1 MKTVAIIGGGAS
13 GIAAAIE
20 ALRTVKERSLPA
32 EIIVYEKLL
41 RVCKKILVTGNGRCN
56 LCARDIG
63 VKNYR
68 GDKKLINAVLTSRF
82 SDTKAFFDSLGLLTF
97 EEDGRIYPKSQSAS
111 SVADALRFTAL
122 ALGCKIVSDTPV
134 TEIEKCGD
142 GFLLNGGIFANA
154 VVLACGGAASPAYGS
169 DGSGYTLLKSL
180 GHGITEIRPAL
191 AAVKCS
197 DPFFKAL
204 KGIRADASAVLS
216 RGGKTL
222 FKDEGEVQFTQ
233 YGLSGIPI
241 LNLSGLIDTKNG
253 TDYKITLD
261 LCRELS
267 YDGLCGFLEKAVKQN
282 KPSAADVLSG
292 LLPKRL
298 GEVVLTRTG
307 VSPAEKLG
315 TENISKI
322 AHTIKGFGARAAETA
337 GFSKAQVTSGGID
350 SKELDLASLSSRIA
364 GGLYVCGELLDADG
378 LCGGY
383 NLHFAWTSGRT
394 AGFNAVTGIFS
405 NDKN

>member
-1 MKTVAIIGGGAS
+1 MKTIAIIGGGAS
-13 GIAAAIE
+13 GIAAAVE

-32 EIIVYEKLL
+32 EVFVYEKLS

-63 VKNYR
+63 AKNYR
-68 GDKKLINAVLTSRF
+68 GDEKLINAVLMSRF
-82 SDTKAFFDSLGLLTF
+82 SDTEAFLGSLGLLTF
-97 EEDGRIYPKSQSAS
+97 EEGGRIYPKSQSAS

-122 ALGCKIVSDTPV
+122 SHGCKIVSDTPV
-134 TEIEKCGD
+134 TEIEKRGD

-191 AAVKCS
+191 VAVKCS
-197 DPFFKAL
+197 DPFFKSL

-216 RGGKTL
+216 RGGKAI
-222 FKDEGEVQFTQ
+222 FKDEGEVQFTE

-241 LNLSGLIDTKNG
+241 FNLSGLIDTKNG
-253 TDYKITLD
+253 ANYKITLD
-261 LCRELS
+261 LCREMA
-267 YDGLCGFLEKAVKQN
+267 YDELCGFLDKAVKQN

-307 VSPAEKLG
+307 VSPAEKPRG
-315 TENISKI
+315 ENISKI
-322 AHTIKGFGARAAETA
+322 AHTIKGFDACVVGTA
-337 GFSKAQVTSGGID
+337 GFSKAQVTSGGIA
-350 SKELDLASLSSRIA
+350 SKELDLASLSSRTVD
-364 GGLYVCGELLDADG
+364 GLYVCGELLDADG
-378 LCGGY
+378 VCGGY